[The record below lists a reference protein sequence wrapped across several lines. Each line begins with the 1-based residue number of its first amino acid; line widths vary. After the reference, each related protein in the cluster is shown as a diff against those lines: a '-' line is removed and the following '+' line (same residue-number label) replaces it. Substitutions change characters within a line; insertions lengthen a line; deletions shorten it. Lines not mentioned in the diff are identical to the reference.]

1 MYVTRRRERGRSH
14 WLYPGSGHGWESRG
28 ILWLGGGGDTGYWGR
43 DGSRG
48 HSWGLMG
55 DLEAWDA
62 KW

>member
-1 MYVTRRRERGRSH
+1 MGAATGCTLAQATDGS
-14 WLYPGSGHGWESRG
+14 PGESCGW
-28 ILWLGGGGDTGYWGR
+28 GGGGDTGYWGR